1 MVFLPF
7 KVATLYLEIENHAH
21 YKIPKK
27 ERKANKD
34 DRIDLCP
41 YSE

>member
-7 KVATLYLEIENHAH
+7 KVTTLYLEIENHAP
-21 YKIPKK
+21 YKIQEKK
-27 ERKANKD
+27 RKANKD

>member
-7 KVATLYLEIENHAH
+7 KVVTLNLEIENHAH
-21 YKIPKK
+21 YKIQEK

-34 DRIDLCP
+34 DCIDLCP